1 MAYHNFNYVSTDPQ
15 SVKTI
20 VSRTEATQ
28 LLVLDSKNR
37 SVSGQPGGPPITQPW
52 NKFRLG
58 RPQALMQSY
67 ATRVAVSEI
76 RFPMYIPNINERNN
90 FIFFGGFNGSGVGV
104 NIPVIVPPGFY
115 TPQQL
120 ADFLNNAITTAGIV
134 TGPDVT
140 WNDNTKVFTLTVPDV
155 PNATKTYWYNALTTI
170 APPKQQY
177 LTQPSLCNTM
187 GFEYEQVSELTATL
201 SLPRKYTAT
210 TLTTNAMVTFL
221 INGPNIYQTNQ
232 YVNWYINSDNSP
244 KWGDLY
250 LTSQTGQP
258 SNAAGT
264 MAYSTSGLNAS
275 PQSGDYF
282 KARQQ
287 AGVKIQVSLGGFYY
301 DMLGSIIS
309 EQQASDFI
317 QTVCYVLL
325 GLGDASWN
333 KLSWNASGLVDST
346 GARIYFDGLNL
357 DIENIGQGGN
367 PNRPAAGGGN
377 LPAVPVAV
385 SPPVPDTGPYPSTYN
400 YMIGTCKVLCTA
412 WGTYGSPSKI
422 FSIAPLS
429 PATTLLTKNTA
440 PTNALGNYQPFPSP
454 TSPLS
459 TYNNGS
465 GIQLDAQIH
474 PNQLKYFSQVFPQIY
489 NEEAVWLPGGANFND
504 NVTQWAYLV
513 KKAQDLGGST
523 KMILGFATQDIQL
536 GVPWNNTNDPE
547 LVDAA
552 LVYANN
558 KLKAFYPTI
567 QISDWCD
574 GIGFWASPSGTTTL
588 KLVYS
593 EAPTRMPN
601 LPVVG
606 NCMVW
611 ADADYV
617 LSAEDPL
624 WDQLPVPQSP
634 TPPFPPGPTG
644 STITGNPTGLL
655 YTQYIDIV
663 SEKLNYYSHQKD
675 GSSDPLTSQALVCRL
690 YIADEVS
697 LAQNVDS
704 FYQPFLIHRQFSNP
718 KTLMWN
724 KDAVVD
730 WLDIA
735 VYDEYGE
742 LVPLPQLYQFDGSDP
757 PVYRTSETGSYP
769 NFQITLLATEN

>member
-1 MAYHNFNYVSTDPQ
+1 MAYHNFDYVSTDPQ
-15 SVKTI
+15 SVKTV

-37 SVSGQPGGPPITQPW
+37 SVSSQPGGPPISQPW

-67 ATRVAVSEI
+67 ATRVGVSEV
-76 RFPMYIPNINERNN
+76 RFPMYIPNITERNN
-90 FIFFGGFNGSGVGV
+90 FIFFAGFNAAGGDV
-104 NIPVIVPPGFY
+104 NLPVTVPPGFY

-120 ADFLNNAITTAGIV
+120 ADFLNAAITTALIT

-155 PNATKTYWYNALTTI
+155 PNATKTFWYNPLTSV

-177 LTQPSLCNTM
+177 LTRPSLTSSM
-187 GFEYEQVSELTATL
+187 GFEYEQVSEILPPQTL
-201 SLPRKYTAT
+201 PKKLGAT
-210 TLTTNAMVTFL
+210 TLTTNAMITFL
-221 INGPNIYQTNQ
+221 VNGPNIYQTNQ

-250 LTSQTGQP
+250 LTSQPGQP
-258 SNAAGT
+258 SNLAGT

-275 PQSGDYF
+275 PQSADYL

-301 DMLGSIIS
+301 DMLGSIATT
-309 EQQASDFI
+309 QQASDI
-317 QTVCYVLL
+317 MQTIAYVLL
-325 GLGDASWN
+325 GLGDSSWN
-333 KLSWNASGLVDST
+333 KLNWNASGLVDST
-346 GARIYFDGLNL
+346 GARFYFDGINL
-357 DIENIGQGGN
+357 DLENIGQGGN
-367 PNRPAAGGGN
+367 PSRPAAGGGGN
-377 LPAVPVAV
+377 LPAVPLAV
-385 SPPVPDTGPYPSTYN
+385 SPPVPATGPYPSTYN
-400 YMIGTCKVLCTA
+400 YMIAVCKTLCTA

-440 PTNALGNYQPFPSP
+440 PTNALGNWQPFPSP
-454 TSPLS
+454 TAALS
-459 TYNNGS
+459 TYNNGT
-465 GIQLDAQIH
+465 GISQDAQIH
-474 PNQLKYFSQVFPQIY
+474 PNQLKFFSQVFPQMY
-489 NEEAVWLPGGANFND
+489 NEESEWAPGGANFNS

-536 GVPWNNTNDPE
+536 GPPWNNTTYPE

-558 KLKAFYPTI
+558 QLKAFYPTVK
-567 QISDWCD
+567 ISDWCD

-588 KLVYS
+588 KQVYA

-617 LSAEDPL
+617 LSALDPL

-634 TPPFPPGPTG
+634 TPPFPPGPVG
-644 STITGNPTGLL
+644 STISGNPTGLV

-663 SEKLNYYSHQKD
+663 SEKLNYYSQQKD

-690 YIADEVS
+690 YIADEIS
-697 LAQNVDS
+697 IAQNVDS

-742 LVPLPQLYQFDGSDP
+742 LVPLPQISQFGS
-757 PVYRTSETGSYP
+757 TFTGSYP